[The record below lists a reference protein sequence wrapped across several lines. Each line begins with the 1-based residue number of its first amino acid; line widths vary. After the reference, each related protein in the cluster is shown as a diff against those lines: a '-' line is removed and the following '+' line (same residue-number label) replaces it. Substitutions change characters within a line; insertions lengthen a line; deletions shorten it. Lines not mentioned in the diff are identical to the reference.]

1 MGAWLLGGVMA
12 EEGVGWIVIIGVG
25 AFVGVIVCVGEGA
38 GEIEADV
45 CWVGPTR
52 SRVVAYELP

>member
-12 EEGVGWIVIIGVG
+12 EVGVGWIVVIGVG
-25 AFVGVIVCVGEGA
+25 AFVVVVGCVGEGA
-38 GEIEADV
+38 GEIDAVV
-45 CWVGPTR
+45 CWVGPMR